1 MIHVQKSIKQ
11 LFNKG
16 SDHET
21 FTIDPINGFTE
32 FPEPGDTKKHL
43 LPIYVDQ
50 EGNELKKRVYENID
64 DTVIRISSLDTEN
77 TWMPDKS
84 CKSCFCCED
93 PFNIYRRRHHCRIC
107 GQVFCNPCSSYY
119 IEGAI
124 YNIQNGLVRACQRC
138 NAEISKSTAIEKK
151 QSHSRIRQQ
160 SSNSSSIKLS
170 CERFMQLN
178 SSLNDIIESPQDRL
192 LHTNNLQQR
201 SSLHLDSIV
210 DRLVKTAT
218 SIEPE
223 KIALWKS
230 TILYLVRE
238 VVSHVDPNVKLGD
251 SLDIR
256 DYAKVKIIPGGF
268 MDENSYIDGV
278 VFRKNVA
285 HKNMIKNST
294 KSNPRI
300 LLISEGI
307 DFQKSDYKLSSLD
320 TLIEQEDKYFDL
332 MVEKIMF
339 LKPDLLLVGKSV
351 ARSAQELLFKQ
362 NVVVIQNVKQNLL
375 ERIARMTG
383 AMMLPS
389 ADQMIHQYGEGCLGT
404 SGKFWLRHVE
414 DDPER
419 FCANRENRVILTQL
433 LKGNLF

>member
-1 MIHVQKSIKQ
+1 MIGTVQQFTKL

-16 SDHET
+16 NEHET

-32 FPEPGDTKKHL
+32 FPAFGDTKKHL
-43 LPIYVDQ
+43 LPIYIDK
-50 EGNELKKRVYENID
+50 EENERRVYENLD
-64 DTVIRISSLDTEN
+64 DTVIRISILDTEN

-84 CKSCFCCED
+84 CKTCFCCED

-107 GQVFCNPCSSYY
+107 GQVFCNPCSQFYL
-119 IEGAI
+119 EGST
-124 YNIQNGLVRACQRC
+124 YNLQNGLVRACQRC
-138 NAEISKSTAIEKK
+138 NEEISKSTAIEKK
-151 QSHSRIRQQ
+151 QFHLRTRQHSTNNNNNIILA
-160 SSNSSSIKLS
+160 S
-170 CERFMQLN
+170 ERLMQLTG
-178 SSLNDIIESPQDRL
+178 SLNDIIELSQDRL
-192 LHTNNLQQR
+192 QHTNNLQQR
-201 SSLHLDSIV
+201 SALHLESIV
-210 DRLVKTAT
+210 DSLVRT
-218 SIEPE
+218 STLIESE
-223 KIALWKS
+223 NIAIWKS

-256 DYAKVKIIPGGF
+256 DYVKVKIIPGGS
-268 MDENSYIDGV
+268 MDENAYIDGV

-285 HKNMIKNST
+285 HKNMIKNSA

-320 TLIEQEDKYFDL
+320 TLIEQEDKYFCL
-332 MVEKIMF
+332 MVEKIMY

-351 ARSAQELLFKQ
+351 ARSAQELLSKQ

-389 ADQMIHQYGEGCLGT
+389 ADQMIHQYGEDCLGT
-404 SGKFWLRHVE
+404 SGKFWLRQVE

-419 FCANRENRVILTQL
+419 FCVQRDRRVILTQL
-433 LKGNLF
+433 LKGSLY